1 MSNELSILALNG
13 LLVVATILVQV
24 LLATPQLGL
33 PYLASARDE
42 GRQPTGLAARALRA
56 VENSVVALAL
66 FAPAVLL
73 LAAKEGGFTAT
84 TLLAAQV
91 YLVARVIYVPVY
103 LFGVPYLRTLV
114 WLAGF
119 AATAWLYLLAI

>member
-13 LLVVATILVQV
+13 LLVLATILVQV
-24 LLATPQLGL
+24 LLALPQLGL
-33 PYLASARDE
+33 PYLAGPRDE
-42 GRQPTGLAARALRA
+42 GRRPTGMAARALRA
-56 VENSVVALAL
+56 VDNSVIAIAL
-66 FAPAVLL
+66 FAPAVLI

-91 YLVARVIYVPVY
+91 YLAARVIYVPLY

-114 WLAGF
+114 WTVGFMATVMLYF
-119 AATAWLYLLAI
+119 AAI